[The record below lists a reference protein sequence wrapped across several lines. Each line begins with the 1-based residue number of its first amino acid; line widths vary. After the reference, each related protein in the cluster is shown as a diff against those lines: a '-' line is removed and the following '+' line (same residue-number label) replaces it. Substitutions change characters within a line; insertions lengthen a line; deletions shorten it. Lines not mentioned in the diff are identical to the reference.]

1 VSPSSPPLDGNSL
14 LGHPSFEV
22 VRRVISTNNL
32 PCSSEVNKETVCDA
46 CQQAKSHQLLYSV
59 STSKSS
65 APLELIFSD
74 VCGPAIDSFGRK
86 KYYVSFIDDYSKFT
100 WIYLLRYKSEVF
112 KYFQEFQTL
121 VERLFNRKILAMQ
134 SDWGGE
140 YEK

>member
-1 VSPSSPPLDGNSL
+1 MCVVLPLIL
-14 LGHPSFEV
+14 LVG
-22 VRRVISTNNL
+22 
-32 PCSSEVNKETVCDA
+32 
-46 CQQAKSHQLLYSV
+46 
-59 STSKSS
+59 
-65 APLELIFSD
+65 
-74 VCGPAIDSFGRK
+74 K